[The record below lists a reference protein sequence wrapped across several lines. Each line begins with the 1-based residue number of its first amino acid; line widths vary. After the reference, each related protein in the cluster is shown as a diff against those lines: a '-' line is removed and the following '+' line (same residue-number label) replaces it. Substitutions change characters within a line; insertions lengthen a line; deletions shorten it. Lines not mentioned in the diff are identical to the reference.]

1 MRRIVFLLF
10 PGFELLDFA
19 GPVQV
24 FHESRKRGFDLEL
37 LFCSSRPHETCEQG
51 LTIGELQP
59 YPEFQPDDLVVVP
72 GFTLDITPVPWETV
86 GVVKKALAAR
96 SRIVASCSGAFVL
109 GHAGVLNG
117 RVCTT
122 HWKRIAE
129 LKQTFPEA
137 RVADE
142 RLFIE
147 DGRVITGG
155 GGTCGIDLALHLV
168 EEERGPLFVSK
179 VAREMLLYVRRD
191 RDALQTSVYLD
202 YRSHQNPGVHAVQ
215 DWLIEHPDQG
225 ADIETLADIAHMSGR
240 NLTRVFR
247 QVTGIS
253 PGEYRTQLRLERANV
268 LLKNPHLTV
277 EAVAAEVGFKDAR
290 TLRRLWSERY
300 TRSPRTSRSAAET
313 STLLPR

>member
-1 MRRIVFLLF
+1 MKRFVFLLF
-10 PGFELLDFA
+10 PGFELYDFA
-19 GPVQV
+19 GPLQV
-24 FHESRKRGFDLEL
+24 LHESRKRGLDLEL
-37 LFCSSRPHETCEQG
+37 LFCASGPQEVCEQG
-51 LTIGELQP
+51 LSVGELKP
-59 YPEFQPDDLVVVP
+59 YPEFRPDDHVFIP

-86 GVVKKALAAR
+86 PVVRRAFEAGA
-96 SRIVASCSGAFVL
+96 RIVSACSGSFIL
-109 GHAGVLNG
+109 GHAGVLDG

-122 HWKRIAE
+122 HWKRLDQLRE
-129 LKQTFPEA
+129 QFPKA

-147 DGRVITGG
+147 DGNVITGG
-155 GGTCGIDLALHLV
+155 GSSCGIDLTLHLI

-215 DWLIEHPDQG
+215 DWLIEHPERS
-225 ADIETLADIAHMSGR
+225 ADIETLAQIAHMSTR

-253 PGEYRTQLRLERANV
+253 PGEFRTQLRLERATV

-277 EAVAAEVGFKDAR
+277 EAVASEVGFKDAR
-290 TLRRLWSERY
+290 TLRRLWQERY
-300 TRSPRTSRSAAET
+300 ASSPRASRTGPHAA
-313 STLLPR
+313 